1 MKSETVAIGNNV
13 FVAPHIEEMGYLIE
27 AWDILPQEIL
37 DKSIVCKGHINA
49 FSEISSVLTAFAR
62 RISEGADFHI
72 LLDKEILFKKSIENR
87 IELLRIQNRVHFI
100 PAMENYEKQC
110 VECIE
115 LPSIAL
121 GNLYFSKKVS
131 FAKNNIDD
139 IYIKLAELGL

>member
-1 MKSETVAIGNNV
+1 MKSETVAIENNL

-37 DKSIVCKGHINA
+37 DKSIVCKGYINA
-49 FSEISSVLTAFAR
+49 FSEISPVLTAFSR
-62 RISEGADFHI
+62 RIFEGADFHI
-72 LLDKEILFKKSIENR
+72 LLDKKIIFKKPIENS
-87 IELLRIQNRVHFI
+87 IELLRIKDRVHFI
-100 PAMENYEKQC
+100 PLIENYEKQC

-121 GNLYFSKKVS
+121 GNLYFSKKES
-131 FAKNNIDD
+131 FAKNNIND